1 MQFVPIRRRERQQ
14 IIASL
19 ESSDET
25 DIAAALLSAAYWDA
39 DWKWAQGLLVNFA
52 FHPRE
57 NVRSAVATGIG
68 FLAAFHGQVDLSLVE
83 PILKDMGGDAAAE
96 ALADIDHF
104 VRSRQAGQDIEL
116 AERLSEDWRP

>member
-1 MQFVPIRRRERQQ
+1 MPSQRYP
-14 IIASL
+14 
-19 ESSDET
+19 
-25 DIAAALLSAAYWDA
+25 
-39 DWKWAQGLLVNFA
+39 LLVNFA
-52 FHPRE
+52 FHPSE